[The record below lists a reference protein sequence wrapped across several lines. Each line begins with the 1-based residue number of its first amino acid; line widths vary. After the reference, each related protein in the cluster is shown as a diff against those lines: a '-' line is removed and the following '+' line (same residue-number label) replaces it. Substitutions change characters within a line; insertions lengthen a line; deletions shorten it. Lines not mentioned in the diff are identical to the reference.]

1 MTPMSEKW
9 TQTLSELSALQG
21 KILRKLNETLGI
33 TRELTEAV
41 DREDQVSVRLLLS
54 SRQMPILEL
63 QELNAAMD
71 LKRCELS
78 GADEAA
84 FDRLVT
90 RRGAAETPEEAELAE
105 QLARN
110 RRLLE
115 QLSEMDRRV
124 SEKLCRE
131 RSIYQGGAA
140 NT

>member
-1 MTPMSEKW
+1 MSEKW
-9 TQTLSELSALQG
+9 TQTLSELSALQS
-21 KILRKLNETLGI
+21 KTLRKLNETLGI
-33 TRELTEAV
+33 TRELAEAV

-90 RRGAAETPEEAELAE
+90 QRGAAETPEEAELAE

-115 QLSEMDRRV
+115 QLSALDRRV

-131 RSIYQGGAA
+131 RSIYQSGAA